1 MVLTTVNLFCVR
13 VRSCVRVCVCV
24 RVGVCVCVCVFPRLI
39 MEFELRTTEDSGL
52 VLYMARINHAD
63 FVTIQVRVR

>member
-1 MVLTTVNLFCVR
+1 MC
-13 VRSCVRVCVCV
+13 VCVCV
-24 RVGVCVCVCVFPRLI
+24 RVCMCVCVCVFPRLI